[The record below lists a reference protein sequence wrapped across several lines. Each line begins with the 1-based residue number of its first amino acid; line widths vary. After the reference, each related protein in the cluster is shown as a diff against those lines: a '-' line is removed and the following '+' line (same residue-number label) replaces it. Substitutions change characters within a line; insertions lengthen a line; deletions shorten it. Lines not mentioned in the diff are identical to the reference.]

1 MQTVNCLKIS
11 QIVAIYIFIQFQ
23 FDKKKMSL
31 FCRLFRIVPFNF
43 VRKFV
48 KLKRNFTFFYN
59 FIFHRKCQ
67 IREIIEFL
75 SKNLENVNKLSR
87 FTLLFSHPFWD
98 FIVKMS
104 QPEKLI
110 LNFSQKCEQ
119 TLDDFLS
126 KCEHSLTIFL
136 FSFRREHGSRR
147 NDLHVG
153 IQECWWRRKA
163 GLDVFQTR
171 VGRNQ
176 VLKRPTKNKP
186 FYIQFLLTTTKT
198 R

>member
-43 VRKFV
+43 VHKFV

-104 QPEKLI
+104 QPEKYWI
-110 LNFSQKCEQ
+110 LVKNVNKLSRFFVENVNKLWRFFC
-119 TLDDFLS
+119 FLS
-126 KCEHSLTIFL
+126 GESMDPDAMICMLEYKNVDGEERPVLMFFKHGLEEIKCWK
-136 FSFRREHGSRR
+136 
-147 NDLHVG
+147 D
-153 IQECWWRRKA
+153 Q
-163 GLDVFQTR
+163 
-171 VGRNQ
+171 
-176 VLKRPTKNKP
+176 LKTNH
-186 FYIQFLLTTTKT
+186 FTSNFF
-198 R
+198 

>member
-1 MQTVNCLKIS
+1 MQTVNCLKIF
-11 QIVAIYIFIQFQ
+11 QIVAIYMFIQFQ
-23 FDKKKMSL
+23 FDKKKCPCFADFSGLSL
-31 FCRLFRIVPFNF
+31 SILFINSWNWSEIS
-43 VRKFV
+43 
-48 KLKRNFTFFYN
+48 LFFYN

-104 QPEKLI
+104 QPEKYWI
-110 LNFSQKCEQ
+110 LVKNVNKLSIFCQKCKQ
-119 TLDDFLS
+119 T
-126 KCEHSLTIFL
+126 LTIFL